1 VGITSSTALW
11 YASRATGVVALVL
24 LTVVVVLGILVSRHG
39 RLPGMPRFAT
49 TSLHRSMSLLAV
61 AFTAVHVITATADP
75 YVSIGIAAAIIPF
88 TSAYKAVW
96 IGLGAVSLDIIVALI
111 VTSLARARIGRRS
124 WRAVHWLAYACWPVA
139 LLHSI
144 GSSGDLRSGGL
155 LALTVLCT
163 AAVVGATGWRVAS
176 AAIAPGRAER
186 AALALAS
193 AEAAARLPGHLAA
206 GEASA
211 AGGRPLTQAAA
222 R

>member
-1 VGITSSTALW
+1 MGITSSTALW

-24 LTVVVVLGILVSRHG
+24 LTVVVVLGILVSRRG
-39 RLPGMPRFAT
+39 RLPGLPRFAT

-61 AFTAVHVITATADP
+61 AFTAVHVITAIADP
-75 YVSIGIAAAIIPF
+75 YVTIGIAAAVIPF
-88 TSAYKAVW
+88 TSAYRSLW
-96 IGLGAVSLDIIVALI
+96 IGLGAVSLDIIIALI

-124 WRAVHWLAYACWPVA
+124 WRAVHWLAYASWPVA
-139 LLHSI
+139 LLHSV
-144 GSSGDLRSGGL
+144 GSSGDLGSGAL

-176 AAIAPGRAER
+176 AVAAPGRVER
-186 AALALAS
+186 AARALAS
-193 AEAAARLPGHLAA
+193 AEAGTRLPGHLAA

-211 AGGRPLTQAAA
+211 ADGRPLTQAGA